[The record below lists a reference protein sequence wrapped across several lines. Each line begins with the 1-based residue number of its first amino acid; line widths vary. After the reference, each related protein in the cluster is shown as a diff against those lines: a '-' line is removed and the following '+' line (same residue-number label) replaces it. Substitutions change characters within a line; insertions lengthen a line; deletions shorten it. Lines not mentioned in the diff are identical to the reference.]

1 MKGKL
6 IFLATFA
13 SMVLATGC
21 KQSNQS
27 DEPLTATNANSLSVT
42 QQLQNVKEVATNTW
56 QKVKD
61 TTTNAWESVKEGTTN
76 AWADVKESMKP
87 VADYT
92 YEKKDAFVAN
102 AKTDLDA
109 LDQKINE
116 LSDKAAAASDSIKNE
131 AQAKL
136 QALHGK
142 REELGKKFDDVKNA
156 TQADWD
162 ELKTGFKTS
171 YDGVKASLQQTWQ
184 WLIDKLNP

>member
-6 IFLATFA
+6 IFLAAFA

-27 DEPLTATNANSLSVT
+27 DEPPTATNANSLSVT
-42 QQLQNVKEVATNTW
+42 QQLQNAKEAATNTW

-61 TTTNAWESVKEGTTN
+61 TTTN

-102 AKTDLDA
+102 AKADLDA
-109 LDQKINE
+109 LDLKIKE
-116 LSDKAAAASDSIKNE
+116 LSDKAAAASDSVKNA

-136 QALHGK
+136 QALNGK

-156 TQADWD
+156 TQANWD
-162 ELKTGFKTS
+162 ELKAGFKTS
-171 YDGVKASLQQTWQ
+171 YDDVKAALQQAWQ
-184 WLIDKLNP
+184 WLIDKLNS